1 MHQDIRIGAPAA
13 PGNNEVVNLVDT
25 TGLFGKSG
33 LRMNSIHRI
42 TLSFPG
48 LDQASAAAGLIGY
61 TSPDHGANWYKDTF
75 APAGDPSAL
84 PATVAAQTAS
94 ATASF
99 DIDVTPFDDVKIT
112 FTAGATG
119 PTVWTPVIVLE
130 IKRVSG
136 V

>member
-1 MHQDIRIGAPAA
+1 MHQDIRIGAPPA
-13 PGNNEVVNLVDT
+13 PGNDATVVLVDT
-25 TGLFGKSG
+25 TALFGKMG
-33 LRMNSIHRI
+33 LRMNGIHRI

-48 LDQASAAAGLIGY
+48 LDQASAADGLKGY
-61 TSPDHGANWYKDTF
+61 TSPNHGGNWYVDTF
-75 APAGDPSAL
+75 ATASTPGL
-84 PATVAAQTAS
+84 PQTVAAQTAT

>member
-1 MHQDIRIGAPAA
+1 MHQDIRIGAPDA
-13 PGNNEVVNLVDT
+13 PALNATVVLVDT
-25 TGLFGKSG
+25 TALFGKMG
-33 LRMNSIHRI
+33 LRMNGIHRI

-48 LDQASAAAGLIGY
+48 LDQASAADGLNGY
-61 TSPDHGANWYKDTF
+61 TSPDHGANWYADTF
-75 APAGDPSAL
+75 ATSSTPGL
-84 PATVAAQTAS
+84 PQTVAAQTAT

-99 DIDVTPFDDVKIT
+99 DIDVTPFDDVKLT

-119 PTVWTPVIVLE
+119 PTVWKPVIVLE